1 MNSKEQIKEELYSAI
16 EEFDL
21 TRTEV
26 GLAISGS
33 KSFMD
38 LMDDDTKS
46 ITTKTVDKVVR
57 YVLELRGQMAFK
69 FDD

>member
-1 MNSKEQIKEELYSAI
+1 MTK
-16 EEFDL
+16 EFDL
-21 TRTEV
+21 PRTEV

>member
-1 MNSKEQIKEELYSAI
+1 MNSKEQIKKELYSAI
-16 EEFDL
+16 KEFNL
-21 TRTEV
+21 SRTEV

-46 ITTKTVDKVVR
+46 ITTKTVDKAMR
-57 YVLELRGQMAFK
+57 YVLELRGQMAFR

>member
-1 MNSKEQIKEELYSAI
+1 MNSKEQIKRELHSAI
-16 EEFDL
+16 KEFGL

-38 LMDDDTKS
+38 IMDDDTKS
-46 ITTKTVDKVVR
+46 ITTNTVDKAMR
-57 YVLELRGQMAFK
+57 YVLELRGQGVFK

>member
-1 MNSKEQIKEELYSAI
+1 MNSKAQVKEELDSAI

-21 TRTEV
+21 TRSEV

-33 KSFMD
+33 RSFMNI
-38 LMDDDTKS
+38 MDDDTKS
-46 ITTKTVDKVVR
+46 ITTNTVDKVMR
-57 YVLELRGQMAFK
+57 YILELRGQMAFK